1 MYLRG
6 ETHLR
11 LCTLSSPPSEKTSGG
26 RNKYLIP
33 PVSGGS
39 NRHRLTAP
47 KGRIPPCVFYKRPE
61 KSLARCPQV
70 RRLPCGFFII
80 LPLER
85 FVKSILPFLPLHTR
99 RDSACSPPPANQAR
113 QPHAATNPHLPNQ
126 QKLPPCP
133 RHAQKAKQNSASQ
146 VAGTWGK
153 FSVSEGGL
161 EGRETPPKG
170 VSLRLQGLPYPLKTS
185 PILNL
190 RSFSIFLETLSASST
205 VSVRSEARRVTR
217 SAPDFLPA
225 PTCGPR

>member
-26 RNKYLIP
+26 RKKYLIS
-33 PVSGGS
+33 PVCGGS

-70 RRLPCGFFII
+70 RRLPCGFFIV

-113 QPHAATNPHLPNQ
+113 QPHSAKKSYLPNQ
-126 QKLPPCP
+126 QKTFPMSPP
-133 RHAQKAKQNSASQ
+133 RSKSE
-146 VAGTWGK
+146 TE
-153 FSVSEGGL
+153 FRFVSGGDTG
-161 EGRETPPKG
+161 EVRGGSGRFG
-170 VSLRLQGLPYPLKTS
+170 G
-185 PILNL
+185 
-190 RSFSIFLETLSASST
+190 
-205 VSVRSEARRVTR
+205 
-217 SAPDFLPA
+217 
-225 PTCGPR
+225 

>member
-26 RNKYLIP
+26 RKKYLIP
-33 PVSGGS
+33 PVCGGS

-113 QPHAATNPHLPNQ
+113 QPHAATNPHLPKQ

-133 RHAQKAKQNSASQ
+133 RHAQKAKQHSASQ

-153 FSVSEGGL
+153 FGVGQGGL
-161 EGRETPPKG
+161 EGRETHPKG
-170 VSLRLQGLPYPLKTS
+170 VSLRLQGLL
-185 PILNL
+185 
-190 RSFSIFLETLSASST
+190 SF
-205 VSVRSEARRVTR
+205 VKVK
-217 SAPDFLPA
+217 
-225 PTCGPR
+225 

>member
-26 RNKYLIP
+26 RKKYLIP
-33 PVSGGS
+33 PVCGGS

-99 RDSACSPPPANQAR
+99 RDSACSPPPANRRDSRTLQKNLTS
-113 QPHAATNPHLPNQ
+113 PTNK
-126 QKLPPCP
+126 KLSPCP
-133 RHAQKAKQNSASQ
+133 RQAQKAKQNSAS
-146 VAGTWGK
+146 
-153 FSVSEGGL
+153 
-161 EGRETPPKG
+161 
-170 VSLRLQGLPYPLKTS
+170 
-185 PILNL
+185 
-190 RSFSIFLETLSASST
+190 
-205 VSVRSEARRVTR
+205 
-217 SAPDFLPA
+217 
-225 PTCGPR
+225 

>member
-26 RNKYLIP
+26 RKKYLIP
-33 PVSGGS
+33 PVCGGS

-113 QPHAATNPHLPNQ
+113 QPHAATNPHLPKQ

-161 EGRETPPKG
+161 EGESPVFQEG
-170 VSLRLQGLPYPLKTS
+170 ALSLQGLPFPAYLTPS
-185 PILNL
+185 
-190 RSFSIFLETLSASST
+190 
-205 VSVRSEARRVTR
+205 RRR
-217 SAPDFLPA
+217 
-225 PTCGPR
+225 

>member
-26 RNKYLIP
+26 RKKYLIP
-33 PVSGGS
+33 PVCGGS

-99 RDSACSPPPANQAR
+99 RDSAGSPPPANQAR
-113 QPHAATNPHLPNQ
+113 QPHAATNPHLPKQ

-146 VAGTWGK
+146 VAGT
-153 FSVSEGGL
+153 
-161 EGRETPPKG
+161 
-170 VSLRLQGLPYPLKTS
+170 
-185 PILNL
+185 
-190 RSFSIFLETLSASST
+190 
-205 VSVRSEARRVTR
+205 
-217 SAPDFLPA
+217 
-225 PTCGPR
+225 

>member
-26 RNKYLIP
+26 RKKYLIP
-33 PVSGGS
+33 PVCGGS

-99 RDSACSPPPANQAR
+99 RDSACIPHPPIGRDSRTLQRIRTSQSNKNFPHVPATLKKRNKIPLR
-113 QPHAATNPHLPNQ
+113 KRRGH
-126 QKLPPCP
+126 
-133 RHAQKAKQNSASQ
+133 
-146 VAGTWGK
+146 
-153 FSVSEGGL
+153 GG
-161 EGRETPPKG
+161 
-170 VSLRLQGLPYPLKTS
+170 
-185 PILNL
+185 
-190 RSFSIFLETLSASST
+190 SS
-205 VSVRSEARRVTR
+205 R
-217 SAPDFLPA
+217 
-225 PTCGPR
+225 

>member
-26 RNKYLIP
+26 RKKYLIP
-33 PVSGGS
+33 PVCGGS

-113 QPHAATNPHLPNQ
+113 QPHAATNPHLPKQ

-133 RHAQKAKQNSASQ
+133 RHSQKAKQNSASQ

-153 FSVSEGGL
+153 FGVGQGGL
-161 EGRETPPKG
+161 EGRETHPKG
-170 VSLRLQGLPYPLKTS
+170 VSLRLQGLPSLPYPRITPRGHLAAQT
-185 PILNL
+185 PQPVQ
-190 RSFSIFLETLSASST
+190 RAGSITARLS
-205 VSVRSEARRVTR
+205 VT
-217 SAPDFLPA
+217 
-225 PTCGPR
+225 

>member
-11 LCTLSSPPSEKTSGG
+11 LCTLSSPSSEKTSGG
-26 RNKYLIP
+26 RKKYLIP

-80 LPLER
+80 LPFEL

-99 RDSACSPPPANQAR
+99 RDSACSPPPATQAR
-113 QPHAATNPHLPNQ
+113 QPHAATNPHLPHSPRTSPMS
-126 QKLPPCP
+126 PPLTK
-133 RHAQKAKQNSASQ
+133 RN
-146 VAGTWGK
+146 
-153 FSVSEGGL
+153 F
-161 EGRETPPKG
+161 
-170 VSLRLQGLPYPLKTS
+170 VSLFERGGDMGGVLG
-185 PILNL
+185 
-190 RSFSIFLETLSASST
+190 E
-205 VSVRSEARRVTR
+205 
-217 SAPDFLPA
+217 
-225 PTCGPR
+225 

>member
-1 MYLRG
+1 M
-6 ETHLR
+6 
-11 LCTLSSPPSEKTSGG
+11 
-26 RNKYLIP
+26 IP

-47 KGRIPPCVFYKRPE
+47 KGRIPPCVFFKRPE

-113 QPHAATNPHLPNQ
+113 QPHVATNPHLPKQ

-161 EGRETPPKG
+161 EGESPIFQEG
-170 VSLRLQGLPYPLKTS
+170 ALSLQGLP
-185 PILNL
+185 
-190 RSFSIFLETLSASST
+190 
-205 VSVRSEARRVTR
+205 
-217 SAPDFLPA
+217 FLPPDHA
-225 PTCGPR
+225 AGAFGGANAATRTESGIDYSEIVCNVNRTRRTVLFADFATDATRVAYLAYHSAALR

>member
-26 RNKYLIP
+26 RKKYLIP

-99 RDSACSPPPANQAR
+99 RDSACSFPTRQSGATAARCNKSAPPQA
-113 QPHAATNPHLPNQ
+113 T
-126 QKLPPCP
+126 
-133 RHAQKAKQNSASQ
+133 
-146 VAGTWGK
+146 
-153 FSVSEGGL
+153 
-161 EGRETPPKG
+161 
-170 VSLRLQGLPYPLKTS
+170 KTS
-185 PILNL
+185 PMSPP
-190 RSFSIFLETLSASST
+190 RSKSETKFRFASGGDMGE
-205 VSVRSEARRVTR
+205 VRGGSGR
-217 SAPDFLPA
+217 F
-225 PTCGPR
+225 GG